1 MDKKSITILNVV
13 LSCLVLFW
21 KSGSASNIVY
31 LEKGESGCISFSQ
44 AETNTDRAIKRE
56 NSVLCMQFSGSK
68 EVGITF
74 PAAWSRSFSCQTND
88 SHISVCISSATEED
102 GGIFFYT
109 FGLLTIDNRT
119 LMIESPEL
127 TIRPQTPATVREGE
141 TIVLTCQSN
150 HSSGI
155 YQFFTIDGQG
165 NRVIYG
171 TGGGSFKS
179 CQNGTQAAFL
189 DCNFENPWKFFL
201 TLLNP
206 IHNQVVYCSRAFIQG
221 YWNTSTTIFVQVPVS
236 SVVLKPTRITVNID
250 EIVTLTCQTDFCNPP
265 ANITWYKASSD
276 ITSQATSTTET
287 KNGYLVRTTSV
298 LPYTGVAE
306 DNDQEVHCAASN
318 IPEQD
323 VESMRYKLNV
333 RYISEVQILPV
344 STLNVVVGQ
353 SQVWLY
359 CCVDNTSPVNSLTYR
374 WVKWNSRNSS
384 LVSSSQIYV
393 IKTAKMEDSGTYVCT
408 ATNSFG
414 NSSGSVDINVQL
426 APLAPEILHVVCRS
440 TYADIVWISSSTDS
454 PHITQETLQCIQRDI
469 NRFVNITY
477 KEVNRTKSNINIY
490 HVTDLKPNTPYIFR
504 VLASNLHGITLSDNI
519 SCFTNPENEAKVEGT
534 NADCNQGEIIGGII
548 GGLLFII
555 ILVVISVSMLIRY
568 RKAMNSE
575 GNPQKPR
582 DDSIER
588 PQRSEYVDQLSP
600 VEDHQYQGISN
611 TDIQKTGV
619 YEKLEAPS
627 QTDTRAEYTEL
638 ISTAKT
644 EDRRDA
650 SAADDSHHKPERSI

>member
-414 NSSGSVDINVQL
+414 NSSGSVDINVQ
-426 APLAPEILHVVCRS
+426 C
-440 TYADIVWISSSTDS
+440 
-454 PHITQETLQCIQRDI
+454 
-469 NRFVNITY
+469 
-477 KEVNRTKSNINIY
+477 
-490 HVTDLKPNTPYIFR
+490 
-504 VLASNLHGITLSDNI
+504 
-519 SCFTNPENEAKVEGT
+519 T

-650 SAADDSHHKPERSI
+650 SAADDSHHKPERAEYIELTDTSYTEKKRDTITQKGQDEPYSNI